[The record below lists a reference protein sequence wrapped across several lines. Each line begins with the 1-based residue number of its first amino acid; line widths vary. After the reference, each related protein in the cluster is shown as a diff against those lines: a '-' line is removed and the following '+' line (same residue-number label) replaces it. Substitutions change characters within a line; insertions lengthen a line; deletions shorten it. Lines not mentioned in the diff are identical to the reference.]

1 MLSYLSSESQN
12 FRPSMHAHLHC
23 GPFSKIWI
31 LSSHSTQGSNAGIAQ
46 RYLTDTS
53 GKIHIGPWSDTDTTC
68 SQVVIYPFQSSSA
81 VLGPDGPCVHYPTST
96 APISASQM
104 SVEQT
109 SDVCCSPINS
119 NSHLFI
125 SPGGLKPLRFG

>member
-1 MLSYLSSESQN
+1 M
-12 FRPSMHAHLHC
+12 
-23 GPFSKIWI
+23 
-31 LSSHSTQGSNAGIAQ
+31 
-46 RYLTDTS
+46 
-53 GKIHIGPWSDTDTTC
+53 
-68 SQVVIYPFQSSSA
+68 
-81 VLGPDGPCVHYPTST
+81 ST

-125 SPGGLKPLRFG
+125 SPGGFETFEIWIGQVFKDRSGVFGNQLPNYVHSYERENQRPYPVPRSLSPPRS